1 MNRVKHFL
9 ILVLT
14 LTMSLGAWAQT
25 APAVQV
31 MQDNNLDWIFQM
43 PDYDVVVN
51 VEYYNGYMLTF
62 ASNGNGVV
70 GFSGDTLPQGVTP
83 GTTANTYL
91 VQPGTQV
98 TLKATADE
106 GYIFT
111 DWNDQNTDNPRSIT
125 VTSDTTFTANFAAE
139 TYTVTLNDGGV
150 DPSHWTGKVGDDAT
164 VGFSA
169 FPLEN
174 VTATQT
180 VTVKYDGTRKV
191 KSITLVPVDPEP
203 AGPSLSTPL
212 TLKAITAGT
221 VVVNN
226 PPQGMQYSLNGGAKT
241 PVTSTAIE
249 VSVGDSVAF
258 YGDGTNITSY
268 QGTMITGGTAQ
279 VKMYGN
285 IMSLVDETGFATAT
299 VLSNDYAFKQLFKGY
314 NSLTDASGLKL
325 PATILTS
332 GCFSYMFY
340 NCQNMASAPTL
351 LPATTLA
358 NSCYNGM
365 FYGCSSLTSTPEL
378 PATTLTP
385 QCYYCMFGNCTS
397 LTATPAL
404 PATTVDESSCYQ
416 MFYHC
421 TSLTT
426 VPDTLP
432 ATTLAS
438 QCYSGMFNMC
448 SSLTT
453 APALPATTLAE
464 GCYTSMFYMCSSL
477 TTAPDLPAPTLTS
490 QCYHRMFSYCGQL
503 NSVTCLATTFADNST
518 LEWLEYVATSG
529 TFTKAANANWEE
541 GASGIPSGWNIV
553 TSGN

>member
-1 MNRVKHFL
+1 
-9 ILVLT
+9 VL
-14 LTMSLGAWAQT
+14 
-25 APAVQV
+25 PATQLANSCYYMMFSACLHLNSVTCLATSGIN
-31 MQDNNLDWIFQM
+31 QDYSTYNWLD
-43 PDYDVVVN
+43 
-51 VEYYNGYMLTF
+51 
-62 ASNGNGVV
+62 GV
-70 GFSGDTLPQGVTP
+70 
-83 GTTANTYL
+83 A
-91 VQPGTQV
+91 
-98 TLKATADE
+98 AT
-106 GYIFT
+106 G
-111 DWNDQNTDNPRSIT
+111 
-125 VTSDTTFTANFAAE
+125 TFTAASTANWPTNSASGIPTGWTKVDA
-139 TYTVTLNDGGV
+139 VTL
-150 DPSHWTGKVGDDAT
+150 A
-164 VGFSA
+164 
-169 FPLEN
+169 
-174 VTATQT
+174 
-180 VTVKYDGTRKV
+180 
-191 KSITLVPVDPEP
+191 
-203 AGPSLSTPL
+203 TPL
-212 TLKAITAGT
+212 TIEALTGGT
-221 VVVNN
+221 IIVEN
-226 PPQGMQYSLNGGAKT
+226 PKSGMKYSKNGGAKT
-241 PVTSTAIE
+241 PVTATIT
-249 VSVGDSVAF
+249 VSAGDKVAF
-258 YGDGTNITSY
+258 YGNGTNITSY
-268 QGTMITGGTAQ
+268 DGTTISGGTAQ

-299 VLSNDYAFKQLFKGY
+299 VLSNDYVFRQLFKGY
-314 NSLTDASGLKL
+314 NSLTDASGLNL
-325 PATILTS
+325 PATTLTS
-332 GCFSYMFY
+332 GCYSYMFY
-340 NCQNMASAPTL
+340 NCGNMASAPTL
-351 LPATTLA
+351 LPATILV

-365 FYGCSSLTSTPEL
+365 FYGCSSLTSAPEL

-404 PATTVDESSCYQ
+404 PATTVGELSCYQ

-490 QCYHRMFSYCGQL
+490 QCYHRMFSYCEQL

-518 LEWLEYVATSG
+518 FEWLDYVATSG

>member
-9 ILVLT
+9 ILVLA

-70 GFSGDTLPQGVTP
+70 GFRGDTLPQGVTP
-83 GTTANTYL
+83 GTTANTYF
-91 VQPGTQV
+91 VQPGTEV

-150 DPSHWTGKVGDDAT
+150 DASHWTGKVGDDAT

-174 VTATQT
+174 VEAAQT

-191 KSITLVPVDPEP
+191 KSITLVPVAPEP

-212 TLKAITAGT
+212 TMEAITAGT
-221 VVVNN
+221 IVVNN
-226 PPQGMQYSLNGGAKT
+226 PPQGMQYSMNGGAKT
-241 PVTSTAIE
+241 PVTATAIE
-249 VSVGDSVAF
+249 VSAGDKVAF
-258 YGDGTNITSY
+258 YGSGTNITSY

-279 VKMYGN
+279 VKVYGN
-285 IMSLVDETGFATAT
+285 IMSLVDEMGFTTAT
-299 VLSNDYAFKQLFKGY
+299 TLTSSQTFLGIFYGNFG
-314 NSLTDASGLKL
+314 LTDASDL
-325 PATILTS
+325 
-332 GCFSYMFY
+332 F
-340 NCQNMASAPTL
+340 
-351 LPATTLA
+351 
-358 NSCYNGM
+358 
-365 FYGCSSLTSTPEL
+365 L
-378 PATTLTP
+378 PATTLTTL
-385 QCYYCMFGNCTS
+385 CYIGMFANCYN
-397 LTATPAL
+397 LTTAPAL
-404 PATTVDESSCYQ
+404 PAEQLSPGCYYY
-416 MFYHC
+416 MFMDC
-421 TSLTT
+421 K
-426 VPDTLP
+426 
-432 ATTLAS
+432 
-438 QCYSGMFNMC
+438 
-448 SSLTT
+448 SLTT
-453 APALPATTLAE
+453 APALPATTLADE
-464 GCYTSMFYMCSSL
+464 CYSNMFDGCSSL
-477 TTAPDLPAPTLTS
+477 TTAPELPATTLPS
-490 QCYHRMFSYCGQL
+490 QCYHEMFKGCSNL
-503 NSVTCLATTFADNST
+503 SSVTCFATTFGDNST
-518 LEWLEYVATSG
+518 FDWLNGVATSG

-541 GASGIPSGWNIV
+541 GDSGIPSGWNIV